1 MRISDWS
8 SDVCSSDLLKLLGGD
23 PRPMATVG
31 QDFEPYREHFQA
43 CGICMDQVKVLP
55 DLFTAQAFITTD
67 LDDNQIT
74 AFHPGAMMRS
84 HENHVRDVADVEFGI
99 VGPDGYE
106 AMLQNAREF
115 AELGIAFIFDPGQAM
130 PLYNG
135 EELRTMIEQATYV
148 TVNDYE
154 SSLLQERTGLSTR
167 DIAERVEAYIITRGP
182 SGSEIHTK
190 KGELLI
196 PAANAIRVVDPT
208 GCGDAYRAGLIYGF
222 SKGMDPA
229 TTRRVAP
236 LRGPLQAGPLQP

>member
-1 MRISDWS
+1 MRSSDWS
-8 SDVCSSDLLKLLGGD
+8 SDVCSSDL
-23 PRPMATVG
+23 
-31 QDFEPYREHFQA
+31 
-43 CGICMDQVKVLP
+43 
-55 DLFTAQAFITTD
+55 
-67 LDDNQIT
+67 
-74 AFHPGAMMRS
+74 
-84 HENHVRDVADVEFGI
+84 
-99 VGPDGYE
+99 
-106 AMLQNAREF
+106 AR
-115 AELGIAFIFDPGQAM
+115 

-196 PAANAIRVVDPT
+196 PAATAIRVVEPT

-222 SKGMDPA
+222 SKGLDLPH
-229 TTRRVAP
+229 TVTVAAVQGSP
-236 LRGPLQAGPLQP
+236 TW